1 MTTRTAA
8 PADAD
13 GEANPGARTAG
24 GSILRVIVAAVFGNA
39 LEWYDFTIYAFLAPI
54 IGRQFFPKSTDTVAL
69 LATFAVFGIG
79 FAARP
84 LGGVLIGLVGDR
96 AGRKPALLLTVM
108 LMAIGTVTI
117 GLLPGFSSIG
127 TAAPIL
133 LVLARAFQGF
143 SAGGE
148 WGSSASFL
156 VEWAPTAQRGLIGSC
171 HTGSI
176 FVGQLVGTGVAAS
189 LSTFLGSATMASWG
203 WRVPFLLGALIGPLG
218 LLARRRID
226 ETPIFR
232 RAAQSHPDAASG
244 LIRRM
249 PVNTMMFAFCL
260 VAVQSAAIYMF
271 LSYFPTFLQRNLG
284 WTAGLSLWSTA
295 LATVATGISV
305 VGSGFISDRIGRK
318 PPLLFS
324 CIVFLLLSYPLV
336 WLMLHVHAVL
346 LAIAVQVVLSANCG
360 LFIGSMTTAL
370 VEMFP
375 TRRRLTGLNTA
386 YNLASMVFGGFAPF
400 IATGL
405 ISLTGQSI
413 AVTYYVILGALV
425 SLPAVLRF
433 RETAGRPLD

>member
-1 MTTRTAA
+1 MNARTTA
-8 PADAD
+8 PSSVKD
-13 GEANPGARTAG
+13 EARPGADTAG
-24 GSILRVIVAAVFGNA
+24 GSISRVIAAAVFGNA
-39 LEWYDFTIYAFLAPI
+39 LERYDFTVYAFLAPI
-54 IGRQFFPKSTDTVAL
+54 IGRQFFPRSTSTVAL

-79 FAARP
+79 FVARP
-84 LGGVLIGLVGDR
+84 LGGLLIGFVGDR
-96 AGRKPALLLTVM
+96 AGRKPALLLTIM
-108 LMAIGTVTI
+108 LMAVGTVAI
-117 GLLPGFSSIG
+117 GLLPSYASIG
-127 TAAPIL
+127 IAAPVL

-156 VEWAPTAQRGLIGSC
+156 VEWAPTAKRGVIGSC

-176 FVGQLVGTGVAAS
+176 FIGQLVGTGVAA
-189 LSTFLGSATMASWG
+189 LLTTLLGSASMESWG
-203 WRVPFLLGALIGPLG
+203 WRIPFLMGALIGPLG

-226 ETPIFR
+226 ETPVFR
-232 RAAQSHPDAASG
+232 HAAQARPPVASG
-244 LIRRM
+244 PVARM
-249 PVNTMMFAFCL
+249 PVRTMMFAFCF
-260 VAVQSAAIYMF
+260 VAVQSVAIYVF

-284 WTAGLSLWSTA
+284 WTASLSLWSTA
-295 LATVATGISV
+295 LATGASV

-324 CIVFLLLSYPLV
+324 CIIFLLLSYPLV
-336 WLMLHVHAVL
+336 WLMLHMHSVP
-346 LAIAVQVVLSANCG
+346 LAIMVQVVLSANCG

-400 IATGL
+400 IATAL
-405 ISLTGQSI
+405 ISLTGQAI

-425 SLPAVLRF
+425 SLPAVLMF
-433 RETAGRPLD
+433 RETAGQPLD

>member
-1 MTTRTAA
+1 MNASSTARA
-8 PADAD
+8 STD
-13 GEANPGARTAG
+13 TAG
-24 GSILRVIVAAVFGNA
+24 SSILRVITAAVFGNA
-39 LEWYDFTIYAFLAPI
+39 LEWYDFTVYAFLAPI
-54 IGRQFFPKSTDTVAL
+54 IGRQFFPRSTDTVAL

-79 FAARP
+79 FVARP
-84 LGGVLIGLVGDR
+84 LGGVLIGFVGDR
-96 AGRKPALLLTVM
+96 VGRKPALLLTIM
-108 LMAIGTVTI
+108 LMAVGTVAI
-117 GLLPGFSSIG
+117 GLLPGYAGIG
-127 TAAPIL
+127 IAAPVL

-156 VEWAPTAQRGLIGSC
+156 VEWAPAAKRGLIGSC

-189 LSTFLGSATMASWG
+189 LTTLLGSASMESWG

-226 ETPIFR
+226 ETPVFR
-232 RAAQSHPDAASG
+232 QAVQASPQSASG
-244 LIRRM
+244 PAARM
-249 PVNTMMFAFCL
+249 PVHTMMFAFCF
-260 VAVQSAAIYMF
+260 VAVQSVAIYVF

-284 WTAGLSLWSTA
+284 WTASLSLWSTA
-295 LATVATGISV
+295 LATIATGAAV
-305 VGSGFISDRIGRK
+305 VGSGFLSDRIGRK

-324 CIVFLLLSYPLV
+324 CVAFLLLSYPLV
-336 WLMLHVHAVL
+336 WLMLHMHSVP
-346 LAIAVQVVLSANCG
+346 LAIAVQLALGANCG

-386 YNLASMVFGGFAPF
+386 YNLSSMVFGGFAPF

-425 SLPAVLRF
+425 SLPAVLMF
-433 RETAGRPLD
+433 RETAGQPLD

>member
-1 MTTRTAA
+1 MTTRTVR
-8 PADAD
+8 PSD
-13 GEANPGARTAG
+13 AG

-39 LEWYDFTIYAFLAPI
+39 LEWYDFTVYAFLAPI

-79 FAARP
+79 FVARP
-84 LGGVLIGLVGDR
+84 LGGVLIGVVGDR
-96 AGRKPALLLTVM
+96 AGRKPALLLTIM
-108 LMAIGTVTI
+108 LMAVGTVAI
-117 GLLPGFSSIG
+117 GLLPGFASIG
-127 TAAPIL
+127 VAAPVL

-156 VEWAPTAQRGLIGSC
+156 VEWAPAARRGLIGSC

-176 FVGQLVGTGVAAS
+176 FIGQLVGTGVAAS
-189 LSTFLGSATMASWG
+189 LSTLLGPATMAAWG

-232 RAAQSHPDAASG
+232 AASHAHPQETAG
-244 LIRRM
+244 AVARM
-249 PVNTMMFAFCL
+249 PVRTMLFAFCF
-260 VAVQSAAIYMF
+260 VAVQSVAIYVF
-271 LSYFPTFLQRNLG
+271 LSYFPTFLQRSLG
-284 WTAGLSLWSTA
+284 WTASLSLWSTA
-295 LATVATGISV
+295 LATVATGLSV
-305 VGSGFISDRIGRK
+305 VASGFISDRIGRK

-324 CIVFLLLSYPLV
+324 CVVFLLLSYPLV
-336 WLMLHVHAVL
+336 WLMLHLHSVP
-346 LAIAVQVVLSANCG
+346 LAIAVQLVLSANCG

-386 YNLASMVFGGFAPF
+386 YNLSSMVFGGFAPF

-405 ISLTGQSI
+405 ISLTGQAI

-425 SLPAVLRF
+425 SLPAVLGF
-433 RETAGRPLD
+433 RETAGRPLE